1 MQNIQ
6 IYVKEIRGT
15 YHVIGVAPGKDI
27 YDLGSRENAQDAV
40 SHALV
45 YARLLGVAEQE
56 VYFFGHTIP
65 QLVTLGAGF
74 VDSITKN
81 EGEDRHC

>member
-6 IYVKEIRGT
+6 IYVKEMRGA
-15 YHVIGVAPGKDI
+15 YYVIGVAPGKDI

-40 SHALV
+40 CHALV
-45 YARLLGVAEQE
+45 YARLLGIAEQE
-56 VYFFGHTIP
+56 VYFCGHTIP
-65 QLVTLGAGF
+65 HMVALGAGF